1 MIRLLLAAGMSLT
14 LSLLTTRAVINFLV
28 RHQWG
33 QPIREE
39 GPEGHQVKAG
49 TPTMGGVGIV
59 TGAAVGYFLSDVV
72 AGLIRGDESSV
83 FTRTGV
89 LVMGAIVGAG
99 LVGFL
104 DDWLKIRG
112 ERNLGLTK
120 RTKTIG
126 LLVVAVSYSVLMVV
140 WTGVHTSIGF
150 TRYDTPG
157 IDLPAWT
164 WVVWGVALIY
174 GASNAVNLTDGLD
187 GLAAGS
193 GTLTFA
199 AYVVIG
205 FFAFRNAELYDLAH
219 ALDLAVVAA
228 AMLGG
233 CLGFLWFNAAPAQ
246 IFMGDTGSLA
256 IGAGLA
262 ALALASSTEILLAI
276 IGGLYVVETASVM
289 LQVAWFKSTGGKRL
303 FRMAPIHHHFEL
315 LGWPETR
322 ILIRFWMIAG
332 MLTAIGLGLFY
343 ADFISLGGAS

>member
-1 MIRLLLAAGMSLT
+1 
-14 LSLLTTRAVINFLV
+14 
-28 RHQWG
+28 
-33 QPIREE
+33 
-39 GPEGHQVKAG
+39 
-49 TPTMGGVGIV
+49 MGGIGIV
-59 TGAAVGYFLSDVV
+59 TGAVVGYILSDVV
-72 AGLIRGDESSV
+72 ADFISGDESSV
-83 FTRTGV
+83 FTRTGL

-104 DDWLKIRG
+104 DDWLKIRR

-126 LLVVAVSYSVLMVV
+126 LLVVAFAYSVLMVV

-150 TRYDTPG
+150 TRYGTPG
-157 IDLPAWT
+157 IDLPDGLWI
-164 WVVWGVALIY
+164 VWAIILIY

-193 GTLTFA
+193 GILSFA

-205 FFAFRNAELYDLAH
+205 FFAWRNPELYDLAH
-219 ALDLAVVAA
+219 ALDMAVVAA
-228 AMLGG
+228 AMVGG

-262 ALALASSTEILLAI
+262 ALALASSTELLLPI
-276 IGGLYVVETASVM
+276 IGGLYVAETASVM
-289 LQVAWFKSTGGKRL
+289 LQVGWFRLTGGKRL

-315 LGWPETR
+315 AGWPETR
-322 ILIRFWMIAG
+322 VIIRFWMMAG
-332 MLTAIGLGLFY
+332 MLTALGLGLFY
-343 ADFISLGGAS
+343 ADFISIGGAS